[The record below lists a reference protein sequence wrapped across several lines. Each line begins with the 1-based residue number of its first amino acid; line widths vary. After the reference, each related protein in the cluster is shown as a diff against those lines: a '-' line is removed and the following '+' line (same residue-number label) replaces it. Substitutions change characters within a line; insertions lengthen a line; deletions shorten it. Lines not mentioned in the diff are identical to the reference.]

1 MKLADTKEDNKMKKK
16 MLVLALAG
24 IMAVST
30 LTGCKSVKTVDSEEV
45 LMTVNGEE
53 VAAGLANFYARYT
66 QAQYETY
73 YAAYMG
79 ENMWATEVEEGVTYE
94 QSVKDTVLEM
104 VQIMVLSEQH
114 MGDYKVEL
122 TDKEKAY
129 VDKAVQEFVDGNKD
143 AEVDMV
149 SGDEATVERYMT
161 LQAISTKVQKAI
173 ADTVDKNVSDK
184 EAAQKKM
191 EYVFFSYADTTDE
204 EGNTVAL
211 TDEDK
216 AELKA
221 QAQAVSDAVE
231 AGEDF
236 AKAAE
241 AQGVSVNEFTFDSE
255 TTTLDAEMIE
265 AADALDEGEYSGVV
279 DTESGVYVAKLVSLL
294 DREATDAKKD
304 EIVAQRQSDEYVAVC
319 EKWIADSEIE
329 VNEDVWAKVDFSEI
343 TVTMKVEEAETEE
356 DHEGHDHE

>member
-1 MKLADTKEDNKMKKK
+1 

-24 IMAVST
+24 IMAIST

-73 YAAYMG
+73 YGAYMG
-79 ENMWATEVEEGVTYE
+79 EAMWATEVEEGVTYE

-104 VQIMVLSEQH
+104 VQILVLSEQH
-114 MGDYKVEL
+114 MGDYGVEL

-129 VDKAVQEFVDGNKD
+129 VAKAVQEFVDGNKD
-143 AEVDMV
+143 ADVSMI

-161 LQAISTKVQKAI
+161 LQAITTKVQKAI
-173 ADTVDKNVSDK
+173 AETVDKKVSDE

-191 EYVFFSYADTTDE
+191 EYVFFSYDSVDE
-204 EGNTVAL
+204 EGNQVEMTDDEKAAL
-211 TDEDK
+211 KAK
-216 AELKA
+216 AE
-221 QAQAVSDAVE
+221 AVYTAVE
-231 AGEDF
+231 GGEDF
-236 AKAAE
+236 TKAAE
-241 AQGVSVNEFTFDSE
+241 AMEASVHELTFDAE
-255 TTTLDAEMIE
+255 TTTVNPEIIL
-265 AADALDEGEYSGVV
+265 AADALAEGEYTGVV
-279 DTESGVYVAKLVSLL
+279 DTADGVYIAKVVSLL

-304 EIVAQRQSDEYVAVC
+304 QIVAQRQSDEYVAVC

-329 VNEDVWAKVDFSEI
+329 VNEDVWAKVDFNEI
-343 TVTMKVEEAETEE
+343 TVTMKQEAAETEE

>member
-1 MKLADTKEDNKMKKK
+1 MKKK

-24 IMAVST
+24 IMAIST
-30 LTGCKSVKTVDSEEV
+30 LTGCKSVKTIDSEEV

-53 VAAGLANFYARYT
+53 VAVGLANFYARYT

-73 YAAYMG
+73 YGAYMG
-79 ENMWATEVEEGVTYE
+79 DNMWATEVEEGVTYE
-94 QSVKDTVLEM
+94 QYIKDSVLEM

-114 MGDYKVEL
+114 MGDLGVEL

-143 AEVDMV
+143 ADVAKV

-161 LQAISTKVQKAI
+161 LQAITTKVQKEI
-173 ADTVDKNVSDK
+173 ADSVDKNVTDE

-191 EYVFFSYADTTDE
+191 EYVFFSYDDTTDE
-204 EGNTVAL
+204 DGNTVTL

-221 QAQAVSDAVE
+221 QAQAISDAVE

-236 AKAAE
+236 AAAAE

-255 TTTLDAEMIE
+255 TTTIDLEMVTV
-265 AADALDEGEYSGVV
+265 ADALAEGEYSGVV
-279 DTESGVYVAKLVSLL
+279 DTASGVYVAKLVSLL

-304 EIVAQRQSDEYVAVC
+304 EIVAQRQSDEYVAIC
-319 EKWIADSEIE
+319 EQWIADAEIE
-329 VNEDVWAKVDFSEI
+329 VNDDVWAKVDFDEI

-356 DHEGHDHE
+356 TEE